1 MRVIR
6 TTPISEDSMGKF
18 ANLPI
23 ARKLM
28 AAFAAVILVSAAS
41 SFMVYEKMG
50 FIQQSSG
57 WTEHTYVVLETL
69 DTALTAMVDQETGL
83 RGYLLSGDDKF
94 LDPYHKGGEIYT
106 AAFQKVKDLTSDNP
120 VQQERLQGMNQFA
133 QNWRI
138 DLAGK
143 EIALMAKPETR
154 EQARAMESSGAGKTS
169 MDGIRAKVAEIAGTE
184 RALLATRTAA
194 QQNAFGLSYATL
206 IIGGLASLAVAVLMG
221 IAMTRGI
228 RGPIASMCLV
238 MAKLAKGDTTVE
250 VVGVGRKDEVGAM
263 AAAVQVFK
271 ENRMTADRIAK
282 EQATD
287 NEAKAR
293 RSQQVESLTAQ
304 FEAKVGELVSAVAS
318 AATEMEATAGSMS
331 ATAEQTNQQ
340 SVTVASAAE
349 ETSANVQ
356 TVATATEELASSVQE
371 ISRQVTQ
378 SSQIAAKAADDA
390 EETNTTVQA
399 LAAGAQKIG
408 DVVTIIQEIASQT
421 NLLAL
426 NATIEAARAGDAGKG
441 FAVVASEVKAL
452 ANQTSKAT
460 EQIGGQVIQIQEGT
474 EKTVA
479 AIKNI
484 AETIGQLNAIASS
497 IASAVEEQSAAT
509 QEISRNVQQAAKGT
523 QEVSS
528 SILGVKQAATDTGA
542 AAREVLGAAQQLAKN
557 AENLTGEVNHF
568 IADVK
573 AA

>member
-1 MRVIR
+1 
-6 TTPISEDSMGKF
+6 MGKF

-133 QNWRI
+133 QNWRT

-143 EIALMAKPETR
+143 EIALMAKPETSGTG
-154 EQARAMESSGAGKTS
+154 AR
-169 MDGIRAKVAEIAGTE
+169 DGILRRREDIDGRHSRQGGRNSRYRACAAGNPDGSTAKCIWAQLCHADH
-184 RALLATRTAA
+184 RRT
-194 QQNAFGLSYATL
+194 
-206 IIGGLASLAVAVLMG
+206 ASLAVAVLMG

>member
-57 WTEHTYVVLETL
+57 WTEHTYVVLENL

-194 QQNAFGLSYATL
+194 QQNAFGLS
-206 IIGGLASLAVAVLMG
+206 
-221 IAMTRGI
+221 
-228 RGPIASMCLV
+228 
-238 MAKLAKGDTTVE
+238 
-250 VVGVGRKDEVGAM
+250 
-263 AAAVQVFK
+263 
-271 ENRMTADRIAK
+271 
-282 EQATD
+282 
-287 NEAKAR
+287 
-293 RSQQVESLTAQ
+293 
-304 FEAKVGELVSAVAS
+304 
-318 AATEMEATAGSMS
+318 
-331 ATAEQTNQQ
+331 
-340 SVTVASAAE
+340 
-349 ETSANVQ
+349 
-356 TVATATEELASSVQE
+356 
-371 ISRQVTQ
+371 
-378 SSQIAAKAADDA
+378 
-390 EETNTTVQA
+390 
-399 LAAGAQKIG
+399 
-408 DVVTIIQEIASQT
+408 
-421 NLLAL
+421 
-426 NATIEAARAGDAGKG
+426 
-441 FAVVASEVKAL
+441 
-452 ANQTSKAT
+452 
-460 EQIGGQVIQIQEGT
+460 
-474 EKTVA
+474 
-479 AIKNI
+479 
-484 AETIGQLNAIASS
+484 
-497 IASAVEEQSAAT
+497 
-509 QEISRNVQQAAKGT
+509 
-523 QEVSS
+523 
-528 SILGVKQAATDTGA
+528 
-542 AAREVLGAAQQLAKN
+542 
-557 AENLTGEVNHF
+557 
-568 IADVK
+568 
-573 AA
+573 

>member
-1 MRVIR
+1 
-6 TTPISEDSMGKF
+6 MGKF
-18 ANLPI
+18 ADLPI

-28 AAFAAVILVSAAS
+28 VAFAAVIMISAAS
-41 SFMVYEKMG
+41 SFMVYEKIG
-50 FIQQSSG
+50 FIQQSAG
-57 WTEHTYVVLETL
+57 WTEHTYVVLENL
-69 DTALTAMVDQETGL
+69 DTALAAMVDQETGL

-94 LDPYHKGGEIYT
+94 LDPYHKGGETYT

-120 VQQERLQGMNQFA
+120 VQQERLLAMNQFA
-133 QNWRI
+133 QGWRT
-138 DLAGK
+138 DVAGK

-154 EQARAMESSGAGKTS
+154 EQARAMEAAGAGKTS
-169 MDGIRAKVAEIAGTE
+169 MDGIRAKVAEVAGAE
-184 RALLATRTAA
+184 RALLATRAAA
-194 QQNAFGLSYATL
+194 QQDAFWLSYATL
-206 IIGGLASLAVAVLMG
+206 IIGGFVSLAVAVLMG

-228 RGPIASMCLV
+228 RGPIAGMCLV
-238 MAKLAKGDTTVE
+238 MARLAEGDTSVE

-282 EQATD
+282 EQATE

-304 FEAKVGELVSAVAS
+304 FETKVGELVSAVAS

-340 SVTVASAAE
+340 SATVASAAE

-371 ISRQVTQ
+371 INRQVTQ
-378 SSQIAAKAADDA
+378 STQIAAKAAADA
-390 EETNTTVQA
+390 AETNTTVQA

-408 DVVTIIQEIASQT
+408 EVVTIIQEIASQT

-474 EKTVA
+474 QKTVA

-484 AETIGQLNAIASS
+484 AETIGQINEIATS
-497 IASAVEEQSAAT
+497 IASAIEEQSAAT

-523 QEVSS
+523 QQVSS
-528 SILGVKQAATDTGA
+528 NILGVKQAATDTGA

-568 IADVK
+568 INDVK

>member
-120 VQQERLQGMNQFA
+120 VQQERLQGINQFA
-133 QNWRI
+133 QNWRT

-390 EETNTTVQA
+390 AETNTTVQA

>member
-133 QNWRI
+133 QNWRT

-349 ETSANVQ
+349 VTSANVQ

>member
-1 MRVIR
+1 
-6 TTPISEDSMGKF
+6 MGKF

-133 QNWRI
+133 QNWRT

-293 RSQQVESLTAQ
+293 RSQQVELLTAQ

>member
-1 MRVIR
+1 
-6 TTPISEDSMGKF
+6 MGKF

-133 QNWRI
+133 QNWRT

-568 IADVK
+568 INDVR

>member
-1 MRVIR
+1 
-6 TTPISEDSMGKF
+6 
-18 ANLPI
+18 
-23 ARKLM
+23 
-28 AAFAAVILVSAAS
+28 
-41 SFMVYEKMG
+41 
-50 FIQQSSG
+50 
-57 WTEHTYVVLETL
+57 
-69 DTALTAMVDQETGL
+69 
-83 RGYLLSGDDKF
+83 
-94 LDPYHKGGEIYT
+94 
-106 AAFQKVKDLTSDNP
+106 
-120 VQQERLQGMNQFA
+120 
-133 QNWRI
+133 
-138 DLAGK
+138 
-143 EIALMAKPETR
+143 
-154 EQARAMESSGAGKTS
+154 
-169 MDGIRAKVAEIAGTE
+169 
-184 RALLATRTAA
+184 
-194 QQNAFGLSYATL
+194 
-206 IIGGLASLAVAVLMG
+206 
-221 IAMTRGI
+221 
-228 RGPIASMCLV
+228 
-238 MAKLAKGDTTVE
+238 
-250 VVGVGRKDEVGAM
+250 
-263 AAAVQVFK
+263 
-271 ENRMTADRIAK
+271 
-282 EQATD
+282 
-287 NEAKAR
+287 
-293 RSQQVESLTAQ
+293 
-304 FEAKVGELVSAVAS
+304 
-318 AATEMEATAGSMS
+318 
-331 ATAEQTNQQ
+331 
-340 SVTVASAAE
+340 
-349 ETSANVQ
+349 
-356 TVATATEELASSVQE
+356 VQE

>member
-1 MRVIR
+1 
-6 TTPISEDSMGKF
+6 MGKF

-371 ISRQVTQ
+371 INRQVTQ
-378 SSQIAAKAADDA
+378 STQIAAKAAADA
-390 EETNTTVQA
+390 AETNTTVQA

-408 DVVTIIQEIASQT
+408 EVVTIIQEIASQT

-474 EKTVA
+474 QKTVA

-484 AETIGQLNAIASS
+484 AETIGQINEIATS
-497 IASAVEEQSAAT
+497 IASAIEEQSAAT

-523 QEVSS
+523 QQVSS
-528 SILGVKQAATDTGA
+528 NILGVKQAATDTGA

-568 IADVK
+568 INDVR

>member
-1 MRVIR
+1 
-6 TTPISEDSMGKF
+6 MGKF

-133 QNWRI
+133 QNWRT